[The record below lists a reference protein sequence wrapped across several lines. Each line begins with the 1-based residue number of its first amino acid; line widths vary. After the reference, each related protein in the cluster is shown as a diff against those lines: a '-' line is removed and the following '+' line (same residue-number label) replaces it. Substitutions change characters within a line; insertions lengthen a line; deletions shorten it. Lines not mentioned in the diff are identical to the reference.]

1 MDKKRTITD
10 IEKQMLLE
18 LDESDITKSFLIE
31 MFSDRYDTSKSK
43 IVKSKFNT
51 YDEFVLKKGDYPSIK
66 EDILTNCGLFIVNK
80 FLYEKDW
87 VGVIGY
93 MNTPMNNSQIKK
105 IDTLITSVVLEDET
119 GEAHRNYIKY
129 LNKLTWL
136 ELTFHTEICS
146 SLSLKSSKPLPETQ
160 KRKKQLLTK
169 YKKEIEEGDVDVA
182 VKIQSE
188 LIQMSKELLKDDQ
201 TIELYDSGARGAFD
215 NAYRQDQLIKG
226 PIYNAA
232 NKRYEIMTNSL
243 YEGADKADLAAFAN
257 AVVSGQYPKAV
268 GTRESGYAAKKIN
281 AALQSEVLD
290 ERGTDCKSK
299 SPETIELTKDNV
311 TMYKYHYIIDGD
323 KPVRLDDTTSKK
335 YIGKTVRIRMPSTCT
350 GSKICNI
357 CAGDRFYLL
366 GTTEVGLTA
375 NRLANSLLQGGM
387 KLAHDTTVRTF
398 DVSRDIGLDKVFVKL

>member
-18 LDESDITKSFLIE
+18 IDESDITKTFLIDI
-31 MFSDRYDTSKSK
+31 FSNKYDSSLGK
-43 IVKSKFNT
+43 IIKSKFNT

-66 EDILTNCGLFIVNK
+66 EDVLTNCGLFIVNK

-87 VGVIGY
+87 VDVIGY
-93 MNTPMNNSQIKK
+93 MNTPMNNSQINE
-105 IDTLITSVVLEDET
+105 IDKMLSSTVLEDVT
-119 GEAHRNYIKY
+119 GEMQEKYIKY

-146 SLSLKSSKPLPETQ
+146 TLSLKSSKPLPEIQ
-160 KRKKQLLTK
+160 KRKKQLLDK
-169 YKKEIEEGDVDVA
+169 YKKEIEEGNVDVA
-182 VKIQSE
+182 IQIQEE
-188 LIQMSKELLKDDQ
+188 LIQMAKELMKDDQ

-232 NKRYEIMTNSL
+232 NKKYEIMTASL
-243 YEGADKADLAAFAN
+243 YEGASKTDLAAFAN

-268 GTRESGYAAKKIN
+268 GTRESGYAAKRIN

-290 ERGTDCKSK
+290 DRGTDCKSK
-299 SPETIELTKDNV
+299 SPAVIELTKDNV
-311 TMYKYHYIIDGD
+311 SMYKYHYIMDDG

-335 YIGKTVRIRMPSTCT
+335 YTGKTVRMRMPSTCT

-366 GTTEVGLTA
+366 GVTEVGLTA

-398 DVSRDIGLDKVFVKL
+398 DVSKDIGMDNILVKI